1 MVMAVIV
8 LVVLGFC
15 LYLLETYVPMS
26 PPMVMLIRAVVILFS
41 VLWILSVLGVVNIPL
56 KGL

>member
-1 MVMAVIV
+1 MIMVIIV

-26 PPMVMLIRAVVILFS
+26 PPITMLIRAVVVLFL

-56 KGL
+56 NLR